1 MIKGIRKK
9 QGRATG
15 KEEKR
20 RTDAVLGQRRKRQEQ
35 ERWWSTNMRGNVKLQ
50 DRKRSWDGEQY

>member
-15 KEEKR
+15 KGEKR
-20 RTDAVLGQRRKRQEQ
+20 RSEGVLGQQRKGQQQ
-35 ERWWSTNMRGNVKLQ
+35 ERWWSTKMQGNVKLQ
-50 DRKRSWDGEQY
+50 DRKRSQDGEQY